1 MHVHTLSNCMY
12 MYVYYILYIQ
22 GGAVGGKVAISDV
35 VKVTP
40 AQGDDETFEIVFAG
54 HGSPW
59 LLRAF
64 TKVHHQPIELHVHT
78 PYTGIQHYGHLEP

>member
-1 MHVHTLSNCMY
+1 MH
-12 MYVYYILYIQ
+12 MYVYYILYIIIQ

-64 TKVHHQPIELHVHT
+64 SKVHHQSIELHVHT
-78 PYTGIQHYGHLEP
+78 PYNSHLEP